1 MAIQFKEQ
9 AEEMAK
15 ESEIDSL
22 EKFESALTIT
32 QELIFEMRR
41 EQLDKMQAKPFEGI
55 EQTETENEGSY
66 GSQKLA
72 CSSDPWNQQIRAFTF
87 T

>member
-1 MAIQFKEQ
+1 
-9 AEEMAK
+9 MAK

-66 GSQKLA
+66 GS
-72 CSSDPWNQQIRAFTF
+72 
-87 T
+87 